1 MRFSVGNR
9 CLMDPNL
16 TWDLILDLIA
26 LRGTQLDHLECS
38 KIDVGDVAGV
48 TAWVYIV
55 ALDRQGEATFRFYR
69 EQERYL
75 SKYSG
80 SIVSDM

>member
-16 TWDLILDLIA
+16 IWDLILDLIA
-26 LRGTQLDHLECS
+26 LRGTKLDHLECS
-38 KIDVGDVAGV
+38 KIAVGDVAGV

-55 ALDRQGEATFRFYR
+55 HCDDTKRDPTSHIWTVGN
-69 EQERYL
+69 
-75 SKYSG
+75 G
-80 SIVSDM
+80 

>member
-38 KIDVGDVAGV
+38 KIAVGDVAGV

-55 ALDRQGEATFRFYR
+55 QWPTKLILVWANKMFVVVG
-69 EQERYL
+69 
-75 SKYSG
+75 
-80 SIVSDM
+80 V